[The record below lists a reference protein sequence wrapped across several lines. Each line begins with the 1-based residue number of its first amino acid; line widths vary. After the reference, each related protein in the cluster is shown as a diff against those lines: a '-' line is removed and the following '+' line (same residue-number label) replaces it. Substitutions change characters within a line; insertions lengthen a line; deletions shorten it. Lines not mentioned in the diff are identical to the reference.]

1 MKKVLLKI
9 DGMTCSACSS
19 GLEKY
24 LNKQDGI
31 KTAAVNLVMNNANI
45 EYDEKKL
52 TLEQV
57 EKFVEKAGFTS
68 LGIDNFEKEEKK
80 KSNEKYKLIEISV
93 ISILILYIS
102 MSHMVGLP
110 VIPFLNMMTHPINY
124 AISLLI
130 LTTIV
135 ILFGKD
141 IIKNGYKNLIHK
153 TPNMDTLVMIG
164 VLASYVYSI
173 YGTIRILQGHTMYV
187 EKLYYESAAI
197 VIFFI
202 KIGKFVENKNKDK
215 TKEALQELMTI
226 TPNNATIIREGK
238 EVVVTLDEIQKG
250 DIVICKPGEKIAVDG
265 EIIDGVTHINEA
277 FITGESKPA
286 KREIGSKVIAGS
298 INYEGT
304 IKYKAEKIGKESTV
318 SEIVRLVANATAT
331 KAPIAKIA
339 DKISGYFVPVVLVIS
354 IIAFVLWL
362 IISKDIALAINI
374 FVSILVVACPCS
386 LGLATPLA
394 IVIASGNAS
403 RKGILVKTS
412 EALENFHKAKT
423 ICFDKTGTLTKGTLS
438 ISKIYNYSNLEE
450 KELLKNIASIEKK
463 SEHPIARAIVN
474 KVVEEKIEFEDLKEF
489 KAIAGFGVEAIMQN
503 DDKYLIGN
511 RKLMTENGVI
521 IPNEQDEQ
529 QLVNDGN
536 SILFVSLNNKLVA
549 LIGVKDILKDNIENV
564 IKELK
569 DKNIN
574 VVMLTG
580 DNEKTAEI
588 VAKQIGIEK
597 VISNVTPKE
606 KAKKIKEL
614 KKDGIVI
621 MCGDGI
627 NDSIS
632 LVTADIGVSISSGT
646 DIAMD
651 SASVILMND
660 NIEKI
665 NELIEISEKTIK
677 NIKQNLFWAFFYNA
691 ICIPVAAGVF
701 ITLTGWQM
709 SPMLGAAAMS
719 LSSFFVCMNALR
731 LNTFS
736 MHDASKDIKRK
747 KKEKKTMEK
756 TLEITGMMCGHCEM
770 AVKKAL
776 EAVDG
781 VKSADVS
788 HEKGTAV
795 VTLSKEVSNDVLKKT
810 VEDKDYTV
818 TSIK

>member
-31 KTAAVNLVMNNANI
+31 KTATVNLVMNNANI
-45 EYDEKKL
+45 EYDDKRL

-57 EKFVEKAGFTS
+57 EKFVEKAGFAS

-80 KSNEKYKLIEISV
+80 KSNEKYKLIWISV
-93 ISILILYIS
+93 ISIVILYIS
-102 MSHMVGLP
+102 MSHMEGLP

-164 VLASYVYSI
+164 VLASYIYSI

-238 EVVVTLDEIQKG
+238 EEVVTLDEIQKD

-265 EIIDGVTHINEA
+265 EIVEGITHINEA
-277 FITGESKPA
+277 FITGESKTA
-286 KREIGSKVIAGS
+286 KKEVGSKVIAGS

-354 IIAFVLWL
+354 VIAFLIWL
-362 IISKDIALAINI
+362 IISKDITHAINI

-423 ICFDKTGTLTKGTLS
+423 ICFDKTGTLTKGILS
-438 ISKIYNYSNLEE
+438 ISKIYNYSDLEE

-474 KVVEEKIEFEDLKEF
+474 KADEEKIELEELKEF
-489 KAIAGFGVEAIMQN
+489 KAITGFGVEATMQN

-521 IPNEQDEQ
+521 IPNEQDEI
-529 QLVNDGN
+529 QLVNEGN

-549 LIGVKDILKDNIENV
+549 LIGVKDILKDNIEDV

-569 DKNIN
+569 EKNIN

-588 VAKQIGIEK
+588 VAKQIGIDK
-597 VISNVTPKE
+597 VVSNVTPKE
-606 KAKKIKEL
+606 KAEKIKEF

-665 NELIEISEKTIK
+665 NELINISTKTIR
-677 NIKQNLFWAFFYNA
+677 NIKQNLFWAFFYN
-691 ICIPVAAGVF
+691 ICMIPIACGILEPIGIEMNPMVAAF
-701 ITLTGWQM
+701 AMTISSLTVV
-709 SPMLGAAAMS
+709 L
-719 LSSFFVCMNALR
+719 NALR
-731 LNTFS
+731 LKN
-736 MHDASKDIKRK
+736 K
-747 KKEKKTMEK
+747 
-756 TLEITGMMCGHCEM
+756 
-770 AVKKAL
+770 
-776 EAVDG
+776 
-781 VKSADVS
+781 
-788 HEKGTAV
+788 
-795 VTLSKEVSNDVLKKT
+795 
-810 VEDKDYTV
+810 
-818 TSIK
+818 